1 MITLLLLM
9 VVPAATVKA
18 QAAEGDVDV
27 NELVFGHIGDAYE
40 WHIATF
46 GNTEVRIPLP
56 VIVKS
61 LSLIHN

>member
-9 VVPAATVKA
+9 VVQAATVKA

-40 WHIATF
+40 WHRLYC
-46 GNTEVRIPLP
+46 VSSPSRI
-56 VIVKS
+56 S
-61 LSLIHN
+61 